1 MQRRLFFRNAAGLF
15 LAPAAMQFAGTAS
28 AATPAV
34 SPIELPPAEDII
46 SSFGW
51 VTDIH
56 YTTAP
61 THTIPAE
68 DSIRVYSHSLAK
80 LHQAID
86 VFNTR
91 KLDFAIE
98 LGDFKDCTKTVD
110 RELTIGF
117 LQTVESAFRRYQ
129 GDRYHVM
136 GNHDFDQISL
146 GDYLANTNN
155 AGDADGKTYYA
166 FVKNGVKYI
175 VLDACFNNDEGEH
188 YSLGKLDWQV
198 AIVPKM
204 EMEWFRKE
212 LATGKE
218 PVVVFC
224 HQLVN
229 TWERRRT
236 SPTPSSCRTPQKS
249 SMPWKRAAAFWPLS
263 AATSIRAPT
272 LNTTASTTSSI
283 RGLLNAL
290 SRTTLPA
297 WCISTRTTTSTLKVS
312 GTNVPTSARRPKTR
326 FGKRFQPNAPFAAS
340 DSAAGCAEVFA
351 NGLRRARGGPAAA
364 PLYSPLCSSEG
375 AFSPLSP
382 AF

>member
-229 TWERRRT
+229 TWDEKT
-236 SPTPSSCRTPQKS
+236 QNIPH
-249 SMPWKRAAAFWPLS
+249 AFFVQ
-263 AATSIRAPT
+263 
-272 LNTTASTTSSI
+272 
-283 RGLLNAL
+283 NA
-290 SRTTLPA
+290 
-297 WCISTRTTTSTLKVS
+297 
-312 GTNVPTSARRPKTR
+312 
-326 FGKRFQPNAPFAAS
+326 
-340 DSAAGCAEVFA
+340 AEVVEAMEKSGRVLAFICGHFHKGA
-351 NGLRRARGGPAAA
+351 YSEHNGIHYIVNQGLVER
-364 PLYSPLCSSEG
+364 PLPHNVAGMVHIDKNHNLYVEG
-375 AFSPLSP
+375 LWNERSHVCKKA
-382 AF
+382 

>member
-212 LATGKE
+212 LAGCKFFAE
-218 PVVVFC
+218 PFHFHRSEDGNGMVPQRTC
-224 HQLVN
+224 NRQGTCRRLLPPARQHLGRKDAEHPPRLLRA
-229 TWERRRT
+229 ERRR
-236 SPTPSSCRTPQKS
+236 SRRCHGKERPRSGLYLR
-249 SMPWKRAAAFWPLS
+249 PL
-263 AATSIRAPT
+263 P
-272 LNTTASTTSSI
+272 
-283 RGLLNAL
+283 
-290 SRTTLPA
+290 
-297 WCISTRTTTSTLKVS
+297 
-312 GTNVPTSARRPKTR
+312 
-326 FGKRFQPNAPFAAS
+326 
-340 DSAAGCAEVFA
+340 
-351 NGLRRARGGPAAA
+351 
-364 PLYSPLCSSEG
+364 
-375 AFSPLSP
+375 
-382 AF
+382 

>member
-1 MQRRLFFRNAAGLF
+1 MAAVENARRWRSIPEQLAQQAPEPLKSKNAEYFGELHAASSFLPQCGPAYSSLLPPCSLPARPLPLRRL
-15 LAPAAMQFAGTAS
+15 S
-28 AATPAV
+28 ARSSCRPRK
-34 SPIELPPAEDII
+34 DII

-229 TWERRRT
+229 TWDEKT
-236 SPTPSSCRTPQKS
+236 QNIPH
-249 SMPWKRAAAFWPLS
+249 AFFVQ
-263 AATSIRAPT
+263 
-272 LNTTASTTSSI
+272 
-283 RGLLNAL
+283 NA
-290 SRTTLPA
+290 
-297 WCISTRTTTSTLKVS
+297 
-312 GTNVPTSARRPKTR
+312 
-326 FGKRFQPNAPFAAS
+326 
-340 DSAAGCAEVFA
+340 AEVVRCHGKERPRS
-351 NGLRRARGGPAAA
+351 GLYLR
-364 PLYSPLCSSEG
+364 PLP
-375 AFSPLSP
+375 
-382 AF
+382 